1 MCGEQYFGRS
11 LGTNMKSL
19 FTSIVIAV
27 VFIVNA
33 ATAQQSNP
41 DVVWIQIEAHPSL
54 NEAQRRAQ
62 SYAAFLPDVTGFSLG
77 GSWYGVMLGPYLR
90 ADAEDVLRVYR
101 AEGRIPQDSYISFSN
116 SLGQQYWPVGA
127 DLLGRQTAATSLVTQ
142 NQPTVTEP
150 VHEPA
155 DETSA
160 EARRSER
167 QLTAEQ
173 RKKLQIALRWA
184 GFYDAAIDGAYG
196 PGTRRSMADWQLANG
211 LEDTGILTTM
221 QRQDLLDQYNE
232 PLISVGLRNQT
243 DVQAGIEMMIPTSE
257 VSFARYEPPFAH
269 YNATGNSGIRL
280 LLITQPGD
288 QTTLFGLYDILQTLE
303 IVPLSGA
310 RERKKDSFV
319 LEGRNSNIVSYT
331 EAKLKDGQIK
341 GFMLIWPTGDEERR
355 TRVLA
360 AMQDSFTRLDGVLDP
375 AAGADAEQRID
386 LVSGLEVRKPRI
398 SRSGFFVDTKGSVVT
413 MAQAVRN
420 CTRITLDHD
429 YEAELV
435 TADENLGVAILRPV
449 AKLAPVNVGQFTQST
464 PRLNSDI
471 AVAGY
476 SFEGVLGA
484 PTVTYGI
491 LSDVTGLRGETTLK
505 RLALAPLPGDA
516 GGPVFDA
523 GGGIMGML
531 LPRSETGQR
540 LPNDVSFVADSKA
553 IRDMLS
559 AAGLSTETHSDSAS
573 MAPEDLI
580 RLASGMTVLVSCWD

>member
-1 MCGEQYFGRS
+1 
-11 LGTNMKSL
+11 MKSL
-19 FTSIVIAV
+19 IASIVIAV

-41 DVVWIQIEAHPSL
+41 EVVWIQIEAHPSL
-54 NEAQRRAQ
+54 SEARRRAQ
-62 SYAAFLPDVTGFSLG
+62 SYTAALPDVNGFSLG

-90 ADAEDVLRVYR
+90 ADAEDVLRSYR
-101 AEGRIPQDSYISFSN
+101 AERKIPQDSYISLSG
-116 SLGQQYWPVGA
+116 SLGQQFWPVGT
-127 DLLGRQTAATSLVTQ
+127 DLLGRQTAAVTPATQ
-142 NQPTVTEP
+142 TQPTVTEP
-150 VHEPA
+150 EPQAEPEPA
-155 DETSA
+155 DETPA

-167 QLTAEQ
+167 QLTADQ
-173 RKKLQIALRWA
+173 RKNLQIALKWA
-184 GFYDAAIDGAYG
+184 GFYNAAIDGAYG

-211 LEDTGILTTM
+211 LIDTGILTTM

-232 PLISVGLRNQT
+232 PLISVGLRSHS
-243 DVQAGIEMMIPTSE
+243 DAQAGIEMMIPSNE
-257 VSFARYEPPFAH
+257 VSFSRYEPPFAH
-269 YNATGNSGIRL
+269 YTATGNSGIQL
-280 LLITQPGD
+280 LLISQPGD

-303 IVPLSGA
+303 IVPLQGP
-310 RERKKDSFV
+310 RDRKKDSFV
-319 LEGRNSNIVSYT
+319 LEGRNDNIVSYT
-331 EAKLKDGQIK
+331 KAKLENGQIK

-360 AMQDSFTRLDGVLDP
+360 AMQDSFTRRDGVLDP

-413 MAQAVRN
+413 MAEAVRN

-429 YEAELV
+429 YQAELV

-449 AKLAPVNVGQFTQST
+449 SKLAPVNVGQFTQT
-464 PRLNSDI
+464 EARLNSDV

-476 SFEGVLGA
+476 SFEGVLSA
-484 PTVTYGI
+484 PTVTYGT
-491 LSDVTGLRGETTLK
+491 LADVTGLRGETDRK

-531 LPRSETGQR
+531 LPPSENGQR
-540 LPNDVSFVADSKA
+540 LPDDVSFAANAEA
-553 IRDMLS
+553 IRNMLS
-559 AAGLSTETHSDSAS
+559 TAGVSTETHSGGGS